1 MIRRPPRSTRTDTLF
16 PSTPLFR
23 SGRGAG
29 VFESRRGHRVLVV
42 NAMCRLFMDALD
54 DPFAAVERA
63 IHGLALGHDCDAV
76 MIDLNGEASS
86 ENMAFGHAFDGRV
99 SMVVGT
105 HTNVPTAD
113 TMVLANGTDQDR
125 KS

>member
-63 IHGLALGHDCDAV
+63 IDGLALGHDCDAV
-76 MIDLNGEASS
+76 MIDLHGEASS
-86 ENMAFGHAFDGRV
+86 ETMAFGPAFEGRV

-105 HTNVPTAD
+105 PPQLPTTA
-113 TMVLANGTDQDR
+113 TLVQAHGHA
-125 KS
+125 